1 MKSVKDHKDNFS
13 NFSTIILINRPK
25 SEIGKISKSILD
37 KINNALV
44 EECKR
49 QQMKTKTE
57 NNLFQSSFLQED
69 KDQYW

>member
-1 MKSVKDHKDNFS
+1 MKSVKNHKDNFS
-13 NFSTIILINRPK
+13 NFSTFILINPPK
-25 SEIGKISKSILD
+25 SEIDKISKSILD

-44 EECKR
+44 EKCKR
-49 QQMKTKTE
+49 EQMKTKTE